1 MQNFT
6 TKPLMA
12 LVLRQG
18 IGIAAGVGR
27 LQRVDYEAFL
37 DIQAAKEAAK
47 EELTRVLKEAQAEGL
62 RLGRDDAQQELL
74 NNVTKMKVNMENWVK
89 DTDQKLVEIV
99 GACIAEVVQKVDCV
113 DIIRGS
119 VEKGLKNLHKA
130 NAVQVRVHPKYV
142 DEARQI
148 VLEMAPDLELK
159 MVQDS
164 SLEESDCIIESPVGN
179 VDLRLGTRLR
189 TLKETL
195 GL

>member
-1 MQNFT
+1 MQNFS

-12 LVLRQG
+12 LVLRKG
-18 IGIAAGVGR
+18 IGVTAGVTR
-27 LQRVDYEAFL
+27 LRSVDYEALL
-37 DIQAAKEAAK
+37 DIEEAKLAAK
-47 EELTRVLKEAQAEGL
+47 EELARVLKEARAEGL
-62 RLGRDDAQQELL
+62 RQGQEDAQKELL
-74 NNVTKMKVNMENWVK
+74 GNVSKMKANMENWVK

-99 GACIAEVVQKVDCV
+99 GACITEVVQKVDCV

-142 DEARQI
+142 EEARQI
-148 VLEMAPDLELK
+148 LLEMAPELEIK

-164 SLEESDCIIESPVGN
+164 SLEESDCIVESPVGN

-189 TLKETL
+189 ALKETL